1 MLYLMELPIKDELH
15 VHLARLTGV
24 VDTIAE
30 ISKLNKKQ
38 VSHIRLLLSY
48 HGLNSN
54 ASAVV
59 TGLVSQLWQF
69 ISYISI
75 LSKAV
80 DLILT

>member
-38 VSHIRLLLSY
+38 VSHSRLLILY
-48 HGLNSN
+48 HSPNYI

-59 TGLVSQLWQF
+59 SILVCPLCQF
-69 ISYISI
+69 ISYFIY
-75 LSKAV
+75 KAA